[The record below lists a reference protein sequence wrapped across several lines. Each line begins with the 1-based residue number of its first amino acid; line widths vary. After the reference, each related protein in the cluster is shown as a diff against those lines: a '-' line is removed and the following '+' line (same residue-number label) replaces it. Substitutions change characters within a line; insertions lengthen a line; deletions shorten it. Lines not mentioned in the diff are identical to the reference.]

1 MTQTVTPTAPT
12 ITELFAR
19 AVDRWADRTAFQVG
33 DGDGWQ
39 AITFA
44 EYGAVVRAVAGG
56 LAAEGFAADEFG
68 AIICSNRPEWHEADF
83 GLVNAGLVSCPIYP
97 TNAPSQVAYILTHS
111 EAVVVFVEDEVQRAK
126 VEAVRADCPALRR
139 CVVID
144 DSTGGAGDDFYL
156 TWSELARRGDEHLAA
171 HPQDYDDRRGAAG
184 PDDLLAVTYTSG
196 TTGPPKGTMLSHHN
210 AVFTL
215 AALDQVMSASPEDR
229 KLSFLPLSHVAER
242 ASNPQRCVTS
252 CCTPRPPRAL
262 QRPLDP
268 AHPTRLA
275 LGRRPAGRVHPAAQ
289 PAAPRHLN
297 TARLTAGLRPEAAAR
312 TPHPPKPPPAT
323 AAPAPPVPPWTPS
336 AATRPPPARPL
347 DPTSPQRPRLG
358 AQHQPSLRAPRH
370 PGSARG
376 ARGRG
381 ERRAVDGGAGEDV
394 PGAAAGLRCGLRH
407 YHADPEDQARTD
419 PGPLRRPRG
428 ADVLVSLTRDFT
440 LIPDDA
446 PGVLAR
452 LGEAAAAAGISIA
465 GISAFTGEGK
475 GLVHVLVEDAQAA
488 LDALTEAGFD
498 VRAARDVL
506 VVEVEDRPGALG
518 AVCRRLADGGVNVQ
532 QAYTAGGS
540 RLVLAVD
547 DLETAR
553 GLV

>member
-68 AIICSNRPEWHEADF
+68 AIICSNRPEWHEADC
-83 GLVNAGLVSCPIYP
+83 GLVNCPIHP

-144 DSTGGAGDDFYL
+144 DSTGAGDDFYL

-215 AALDQVMSASPEDR
+215 AALDQVMSASREDR

-242 ASNPQRCVTS
+242 ASNPQRHVTS
-252 CCTPRPPRAL
+252 RCTPRPPRAL

-297 TARLTAGLRPEAAAR
+297 TARLTAGLRP
-312 TPHPPKPPPAT
+312 PPGRR
-323 AAPAPPVPPWTPS
+323 
-336 AATRPPPARPL
+336 TRPNPRRRLRRLHLPY
-347 DPTSPQRPRLG
+347 RLG
-358 AQHQPSLRAPRH
+358 H
-370 PGSARG
+370 
-376 ARGRG
+376 
-381 ERRAVDGGAGEDV
+381 
-394 PGAAAGLRCGLRH
+394 
-407 YHADPEDQARTD
+407 
-419 PGPLRRPRG
+419 RRPRHARRPRDPSIPPRPNARASAPNTNRRSG
-428 ADVLVSLTRDFT
+428 HPDILGLLEAHVAAVNAELSTVEQVKTFRVLPQDFDVASGTITPTLKIKRAPILDRYAD
-440 LIPDDA
+440 
-446 PGVLAR
+446 
-452 LGEAAAAAGISIA
+452 
-465 GISAFTGEGK
+465 
-475 GLVHVLVEDAQAA
+475 LVEQM
-488 LDALTEAGFD
+488 
-498 VRAARDVL
+498 
-506 VVEVEDRPGALG
+506 
-518 AVCRRLADGGVNVQ
+518 
-532 QAYTAGGS
+532 YS
-540 RLVLAVD
+540 
-547 DLETAR
+547 
-553 GLV
+553 